1 MLNKFESLNS
11 SKMDLGNVVGG
22 MSQEA
27 AAAANNQ
34 EWLTRTNVHMG
45 ATGATYANV
54 GIDNDPFGDLSLDSN
69 SPQGG

>member
-22 MSQEA
+22 MSQKA
-27 AAAANNQ
+27 AAAANNLS
-34 EWLTRTNVHMG
+34 WITRTNVHMG
-45 ATGATYANV
+45 ATGETHADV
-54 GIDNDPFGDLSLDSN
+54 GIGNDPFGDISIDTN